1 MRELWI
7 RRIASCVEFGHAKS
21 ITGAKYCANVIGT
34 ADVVGDKDTM
44 HMLNYKEVYVME
56 GSCTYTAAL
65 HHIVAT
71 GSKENLER
79 LTDWCRVGPPKAR
92 VSNLDIKKLE
102 LQQFDR
108 FAIAR

>member
-1 MRELWI
+1 MNKETILIIVKGNVQGVFYRQSTREKAIEL
-7 RRIASCVEFGHAKS
+7 G
-21 ITGAKYCANVIGT
+21 ITGKVSN
-34 ADVVGDKDTM
+34 
-44 HMLNYKEVYVME
+44 ME
-56 GSCTYTAAL
+56 DGSV
-65 HHIVAT
+65 HIVAT